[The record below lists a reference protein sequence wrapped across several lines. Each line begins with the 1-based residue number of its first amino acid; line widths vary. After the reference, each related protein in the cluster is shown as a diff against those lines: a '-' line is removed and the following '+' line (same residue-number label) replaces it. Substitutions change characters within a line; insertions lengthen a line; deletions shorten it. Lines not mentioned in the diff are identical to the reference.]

1 MNKYDFV
8 IFTILVINL
17 IMGFINLIV
26 VDAAIDELK
35 KWLKDT
41 NGGKNNEGVNL

>member
-35 KWLKDT
+35 RWIKENDET
-41 NGGKNNEGVNL
+41 RA

>member
-41 NGGKNNEGVNL
+41 NGGKNDEC

>member
-35 KWLKDT
+35 RWLKDT
-41 NGGKNNEGVNL
+41 NGGKNDEC

>member
-26 VDAAIDELK
+26 VDAAIEELK

-41 NGGKNNEGVNL
+41 NGGKNNEC

>member
-35 KWLKDT
+35 RWLKDN
-41 NGGKNNEGVNL
+41 NGGNNNEC

>member
-17 IMGFINLIV
+17 IMSFINLIV
-26 VDAAIDELK
+26 VDAALEDFK
-35 KWLKDT
+35 KWLKEWYNDET
-41 NGGKNNEGVNL
+41 RT

>member
-35 KWLKDT
+35 RWLK
-41 NGGKNNEGVNL
+41 NENDEKSKM

>member
-26 VDAAIDELK
+26 VDAGIEELK
-35 KWLKDT
+35 RWIKD
-41 NGGKNNEGVNL
+41 NIGGKNNEC

>member
-41 NGGKNNEGVNL
+41 TGGKNNEC

>member
-17 IMGFINLIV
+17 ITGFINLIV

-35 KWLKDT
+35 RWLK
-41 NGGKNNEGVNL
+41 NENDEKSKM

>member
-8 IFTILVINL
+8 IFVILMINL
-17 IMGFINLIV
+17 IMSFINLVV

-35 KWLKDT
+35 RWLKDNDET
-41 NGGKNNEGVNL
+41 CAK

>member
-17 IMGFINLIV
+17 IMSFINLIV
-26 VDAAIDELK
+26 VDAALEDFK
-35 KWLKDT
+35 RWLK
-41 NGGKNNEGVNL
+41 NEYKEKSKM

>member
-17 IMGFINLIV
+17 IMSFINLIV
-26 VDAAIDELK
+26 VDAALEEFK
-35 KWLKDT
+35 KWLKEEFY
-41 NGGKNNEGVNL
+41 NEQK

>member
-26 VDAAIDELK
+26 VDAAIEELK

-41 NGGKNNEGVNL
+41 NGGKDDEC

>member
-17 IMGFINLIV
+17 IMSFINLIV
-26 VDAAIDELK
+26 VDTALEDFK
-35 KWLKDT
+35 RWLKEWEE
-41 NGGKNNEGVNL
+41 NR

>member
-26 VDAAIDELK
+26 VDAAIEELK
-35 KWLKDT
+35 RWLKDEREQ
-41 NGGKNNEGVNL
+41 KNYKD

>member
-17 IMGFINLIV
+17 IMSFINIIV
-26 VDAAIDELK
+26 VDAALDEFK
-35 KWLKDT
+35 KWLKEEFFDER
-41 NGGKNNEGVNL
+41 K

>member
-17 IMGFINLIV
+17 IMSFINLVV
-26 VDAAIDELK
+26 VDATLDDFK
-35 KWLKDT
+35 RWLK
-41 NGGKNNEGVNL
+41 NEYEEKG

>member
-17 IMGFINLIV
+17 IMSFIDLVV
-26 VDAAIDELK
+26 VDAALDDFK
-35 KWLKDT
+35 RWLK
-41 NGGKNNEGVNL
+41 NEYEEKSEM

>member
-17 IMGFINLIV
+17 IMSFINLIV
-26 VDAAIDELK
+26 VDAALDEFK
-35 KWLKDT
+35 RWLKEEFF
-41 NGGKNNEGVNL
+41 NERK

>member
-17 IMGFINLIV
+17 VMSFINLIV
-26 VDAAIDELK
+26 VDAALEDFK
-35 KWLKDT
+35 RWLKEWEE
-41 NGGKNNEGVNL
+41 NR

>member
-35 KWLKDT
+35 RWIKDYF
-41 NGGKNNEGVNL
+41 GGKNNEC